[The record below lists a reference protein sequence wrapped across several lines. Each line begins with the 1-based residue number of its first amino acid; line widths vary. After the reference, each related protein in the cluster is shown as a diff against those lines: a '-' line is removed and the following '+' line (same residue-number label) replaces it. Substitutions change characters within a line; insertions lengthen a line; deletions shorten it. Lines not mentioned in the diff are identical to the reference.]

1 MNSTSSGQ
9 KSVIFDQILCDL
21 IKKHIMRYALIITLL
36 AFSLPVQAQTARE
49 LLLQGRELLDDGTNR
64 RDIDALLE
72 ARTIFEQVTDDD
84 SLAMLAYYYAASASS
99 DIATILTDRGASG
112 KRQEIRMHI
121 NYSIENYEASVEI
134 DETFAEG
141 WALLST
147 SYAHKISVSPLRAV
161 GLARK
166 YNWAMSIA
174 LELEPDNPR
183 IVLLKGIMD
192 YNIPRIAGG
201 NKERGIEGLERAIDI
216 FSEERAEDPLMP
228 SWGHAHAHMRLGI
241 AYMDQR
247 ELEKARSSFEQALE
261 INPDFG
267 WVKDELI
274 PSLEELE
281 SQN

>member
-1 MNSTSSGQ
+1 M
-9 KSVIFDQILCDL
+9 
-21 IKKHIMRYALIITLL
+21 KKNIMRYALILALL
-36 AFSLPVQAQTARE
+36 AFSLPVQAQTAKE
-49 LLLQGRELLDDGTNR
+49 LLLRGKELLDDGTNR
-64 RDIDALLE
+64 RDIDVLLE
-72 ARTIFEQVTDDD
+72 ARTIFEQVTNDD
-84 SLAMLAYYYAASASS
+84 SLSMLAYYYAASASS
-99 DIATILTDRGASG
+99 DIATVLTDRGASG
-112 KRQEIRMHI
+112 KRGEIRTHI
-121 NYSIENYEASVEI
+121 NYSIDNYEASVEI

-147 SYAHKISVSPLRAV
+147 SYAHKISVSPLRTV

-166 YNWAMSIA
+166 YNWAMSKA

-201 NKERGIEGLERAIDI
+201 NKERGIEGLKRAIDI
-216 FSEERAEDPLMP
+216 FSEERIEDPLMP

-247 ELEKARSSFEQALE
+247 ELEKARSSFERALE

-274 PSLEELE
+274 PSLEKLE
-281 SQN
+281 SEN